1 MFYKRPSL
9 RRGGMPTGIDT
20 LSPRVEAQNGFFGQ
34 RPLFFG
40 DYRQIGLDFPSTMS
54 GMQIPTGNQVMMK
67 SFPQDASE
75 MGVASV
81 AKTKPSKKA
90 NFMIDDFSMSEMPL
104 DVMQTSEEMLED
116 QLDIIARIAN
126 EGKFLTNEQRE
137 LADQY
142 GIIYGQDLFK
152 SENRKEIEKQNI
164 DKTADN
170 KIDINEIANNV
181 IRDNKS
187 KKDFQQK
194 VLEGEREFL
203 EESKKD
209 PKIDIKDQPKEF
221 SFDDVYQKEYNRL
234 ERLVGG
240 RENEKGMLAIALSD
254 AIGIKG
260 TIADKAAALN
270 KSLLKIVG
278 ERKANRRD
286 IAKTAYAATKSIE
299 AAKIKANQV
308 SDSQK
313 NLNRAEKLIGII
325 NNKNSSKAD
334 IASAKKELKNL
345 RDAVS
350 VFSKKDSGLSST
362 DKTLAESFNKLA
374 LKLSGIEDKN
384 SDIYKKT
391 YKRYLQARELVARVP
406 ELSQSIILND
416 ALAGLTVKKD
426 GGRIGYAMGTP
437 EPTAKDMS
445 NVPAEPVEQ
454 NLSFQELRSRLPKE
468 ITDDIVRL
476 ISDSSQALQDFA
488 YIRTQGDVNKFNMKY
503 GVNLVLPA
511 QA

>member
-20 LSPRVEAQNGFFGQ
+20 LSPRVEAQSGFFGQ

-81 AKTKPSKKA
+81 VKPKKTTSSATEDIGSNVLDSDFDTTERVDGKIVTKPYKGFLGYEKGIDTTTKEFIKGLTEPGQSEGYIEAKKIA
-90 NFMIDDFSMSEMPL
+90 EGNLQKNKDSGFLPNAGPKPVNFDEI
-104 DVMQTSEEMLED
+104 VEEVV
-116 QLDIIARIAN
+116 
-126 EGKFLTNEQRE
+126 T
-137 LADQY
+137 
-142 GIIYGQDLFK
+142 
-152 SENRKEIEKQNI
+152 
-164 DKTADN
+164 T
-170 KIDINEIANNV
+170 
-181 IRDNKS
+181 
-187 KKDFQQK
+187 KKDTDDK
-194 VLEGEREFL
+194 
-203 EESKKD
+203 
-209 PKIDIKDQPKEF
+209 PKEF
-221 SFDDVYQKEYNRL
+221 SFDDVYQKEYDRL

-240 RENEKGMLAIALSD
+240 REDEKGMLAIALSD
-254 AIGIKG
+254 AIGTEG
-260 TIADKAAALN
+260 TIADRAAALN

-286 IAKTAYAATKSIE
+286 IAKLAYSATKEIE
-299 AAKIKANQV
+299 KAKIAAGKV

-313 NLNRAEKLIGII
+313 NLNRAEKLVGII
-325 NNKNSSKAD
+325 NNKNSSKED
-334 IASAKKELKNL
+334 IAAAKSELKNL
-345 RDAVS
+345 KDAVGI
-350 VFSKKDSGLSST
+350 FSKKDTSLSST
-362 DKTLAESFNKLA
+362 DSKLIQAFDKLA
-374 LKLSGIEDKN
+374 IKLSNIEDKN

-391 YKRYLQARELVARVP
+391 YAKYIQARSLVSNIP
-406 ELSQSIILND
+406 EAGQNILFND